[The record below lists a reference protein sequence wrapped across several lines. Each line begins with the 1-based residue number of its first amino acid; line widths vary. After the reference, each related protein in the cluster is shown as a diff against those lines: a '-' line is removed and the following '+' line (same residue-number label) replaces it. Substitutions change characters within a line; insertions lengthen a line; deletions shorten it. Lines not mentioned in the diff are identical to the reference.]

1 VRRSCHSEES
11 PQRGYNTGD
20 NFGEGFDLRSS
31 LIVILFFT
39 LSIGLIQAQD
49 KLPKCQDRPTWID
62 PPWVNGLEW
71 CLELVLKD
79 DSAGEL
85 GYTALA
91 AAPDGTLYAT
101 RPNTGEVL
109 VLTDEDG
116 DDLPETPRVVGDD
129 LTLPNGLAFYEGTLY
144 ISGAQHIYRMDG
156 DFHVETLV
164 DDLPWGAGFWTG
176 GLTIGPDERIYV
188 AIGATCDYCEQTD
201 TTRSSIWSYALDGSD
216 PRQIASGLR
225 QPGDVAFRDGV
236 LWTLDS
242 ARDGLDAPDLDEI
255 NRVTEGM
262 HFGWPYCFGADNQPD
277 TLVGTFDCTQAAKP
291 MLVMPTHST
300 PIRLETYN
308 SDALSSIENNLLVV
322 LHGSYNQSDLQG
334 YALAVVQFD
343 DEDQIS
349 GYRVIIP
356 EQVIYPQQLSRYI
369 YPLAEIQY
377 QESGFWPHRP
387 LDVAVSREGWIYIS
401 VGGGQIFALRPLA

>member
-1 VRRSCHSEES
+1 
-11 PQRGYNTGD
+11 
-20 NFGEGFDLRSS
+20 LRSS
-31 LIVILFFT
+31 LIVILFFA

-49 KLPKCQDRPTWID
+49 ELPKCQDRPTWID

-101 RPNTGEVL
+101 RPNSGEIL
-109 VLTDEDG
+109 ALADENGDG
-116 DDLPETPRVVGDD
+116 LPETPRVVADG

-144 ISGAQHIYRMDG
+144 ISGAQYIYRMDR
-156 DFHVETLV
+156 DYHVETLV

-176 GLTIGPDERIYV
+176 GLTIGPDERIYI
-188 AIGATCDYCEQTD
+188 AIGATCDHCEQTD
-201 TTRSSIWSYALDGSD
+201 TTRGAIWSYALEGSD
-216 PRQIASGLR
+216 PQQVATGLR
-225 QPGDVAFRDGV
+225 QPGDVTFRDGV

-242 ARDGLDAPDLDEI
+242 ARDDLDIPDLDEI
-255 NRVTEGM
+255 NRVTNEA
-262 HFGWPYCFGADNQPD
+262 HFGWPYCFGADNQTD
-277 TLVGTFDCTQAAKP
+277 TLGGVFDCDQAAKP
-291 MLVMPTHST
+291 MLVLPTHST

-308 SDALSSIENNLLVV
+308 DDTFLKIKNDLLVV

-334 YALAVVQFD
+334 YALALVQFD
-343 DEDQIS
+343 DEAQVS

-356 EQVIYPQQLSRYI
+356 EQAVNPRTPYV
-369 YPLAEIQY
+369 YPLSEIQY

>member
-1 VRRSCHSEES
+1 M
-11 PQRGYNTGD
+11 
-20 NFGEGFDLRSS
+20 
-31 LIVILFFT
+31 LFFT
-39 LSIGLIQAQD
+39 LGIGLTQAQD
-49 KLPKCQDRPTWID
+49 ELPKCQDRPTWID

-91 AAPDGTLYAT
+91 AVPDGTLYAA

-116 DDLPETPRVVGDD
+116 DGLLETPRVVADG
-129 LTLPNGLAFYEGTLY
+129 LTLPNGLTFYDGALY
-144 ISGAQHIYRMDG
+144 ITGAQHIYRMDA
-156 DFHVETLV
+156 DDQIETLV

-201 TTRSSIWSYALDGSD
+201 STRGSIWSYALDGSD
-216 PRQIASGLR
+216 PQQVASGLR
-225 QPGDVAFRDGV
+225 QPGDVAFRDGI
-236 LWTLDS
+236 LLTLDS

-255 NRVTEGM
+255 NRVTRGS
-262 HFGWPYCFGADNQPD
+262 HFGWPYCFGVGNKPD
-277 TLVGTFDCTQAAKP
+277 TLAGNFDCSEATAP
-291 MLVMPTHST
+291 TLMLPTHST
-300 PIRLETYN
+300 PMRLETYTA
-308 SDALSSIENNLLVV
+308 DAFPSIQNDLLVV

-343 DEDQIS
+343 DEGQAS

-356 EQVIYPQQLSRYI
+356 EQAVNPRTPYV
-369 YPLAEIQY
+369 YPLSEIQY

-401 VGGGQIFALRPLA
+401 VGGGQIFVLRPLA